1 MSARKD
7 ELYIIILRIGKT
19 LSGELGGHF
28 TLSFLTRQQMSRERA
43 FWSHNVVGKLQDH
56 LNKLNACT
64 IPTLMVIL
72 LKSYFAADTC
82 DQVTGTELLCK
93 RSLPVID

>member
-7 ELYIIILRIGKT
+7 ELYIMTLKIGKT

-28 TLSFLTRQQMSRERA
+28 ALSSLTRQQMSRERA

-56 LNKLNACT
+56 LTKLNACT
-64 IPTLMVIL
+64 RLTLMVIL
-72 LKSYFAADTC
+72 LKSCFAADTC
-82 DQVTGTELLCK
+82 DRVTGAEPLCR